1 MMDAVGQI
9 ELPMIDRRN
18 WTKSDVDRL
27 VETLK
32 TEPGF
37 WSAYVE
43 GEVQFT
49 RIEPQI
55 SQWIGMVMHR
65 LFPTASYD
73 ELTDLLLLL
82 RREVRKQLGL
92 EW

>member
-1 MMDAVGQI
+1 MKTV
-9 ELPMIDRRN
+9 
-18 WTKSDVDRL
+18 WTKDDVDHL

-32 TEPGF
+32 AEPGF
-37 WSAYVE
+37 WNAYVD
-43 GEVQFT
+43 GEVQFK

-65 LFPTASYD
+65 LFPAASYD
-73 ELTDLLLLL
+73 ELTDLLLLF
-82 RREVRKQLGL
+82 RKEVRTQLGL